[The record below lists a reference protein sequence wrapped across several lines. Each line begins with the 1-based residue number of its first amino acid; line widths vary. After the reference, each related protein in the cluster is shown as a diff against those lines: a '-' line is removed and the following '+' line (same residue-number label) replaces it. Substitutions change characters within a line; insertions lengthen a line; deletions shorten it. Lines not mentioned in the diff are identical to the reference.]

1 MCLQTILLAK
11 YYLQAFFL
19 LLIYNRGADMDLWK
33 INGNTCAHHT
43 SSLANEVQISS
54 ETQFNNK
61 NVTEQ
66 LKEQL
71 SEYNGRKGKKGTRY
85 CL

>member
-1 MCLQTILLAK
+1 VH
-11 YYLQAFFL
+11 
-19 LLIYNRGADMDLWK
+19 G
-33 INGNTCAHHT
+33 T

-66 LKEQL
+66 LKAQL
-71 SEYNGRKGKKGTRY
+71 SEYTGGKGKKGTRY